1 MEQSKSIGQERKGT
15 HLTKSERVVIE
26 WMLVAGYPP
35 TSIAATLSRH
45 QRTVE
50 REIVRETVEHIDTE
64 LQVKLVYSSE
74 RGQDVY
80 DKNAPA
86 KGPQLKPSAAQ
97 RSDVSNTRSTT
108 TRAK

>member
-26 WMLVAGYPP
+26 WMLVPGHQHRGDLEP
-35 TSIAATLSRH
+35 TSAH
-45 QRTVE
+45 CE
-50 REIVRETVEHIDTE
+50 REIVRETVEHIDTQ